1 MIFLYPGNEQVKQHN
16 ITYISIP
23 KIKYLGINLT
33 KIYKIYLRKTTYKT
47 LMNKIKELINKRY
60 IMFMDRK
67 IQNTQDVSSC
77 VGIDKLILKFP
88 LRSTKSRRANTILKT
103 KKKKNQRTGKLS
115 NFKISIKL

>member
-47 LMNKIKELINKRY
+47 LMNKIEEKVKKWRALLGRQKNSVLSRCG
-60 IMFMDRK
+60 F
-67 IQNTQDVSSC
+67 
-77 VGIDKLILKFP
+77 FP
-88 LRSTKSRRANTILKT
+88 S
-103 KKKKNQRTGKLS
+103 
-115 NFKISIKL
+115 